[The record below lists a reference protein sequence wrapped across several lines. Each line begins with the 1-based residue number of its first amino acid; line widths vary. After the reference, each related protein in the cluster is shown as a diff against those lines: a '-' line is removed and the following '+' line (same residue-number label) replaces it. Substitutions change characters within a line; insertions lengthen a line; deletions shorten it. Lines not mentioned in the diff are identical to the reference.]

1 MKTILLQLKDE
12 LINKT
17 DVKSSEILKQVDKI
31 LTQIDFYQLN
41 SLVSNSNFVY
51 VPFIWEM
58 LEDGSINIKKAD
70 EDKFYCQINLT
81 LKDFGKVDLMLGL
94 YDKNKMDLT
103 IYAQR
108 DHFKI
113 AIQDNIKDL
122 RVALNNADIIPVNIR
137 LLDMKDSIEETPTSS
152 YINNV
157 FNQNISSGIDIKA

>member
-1 MKTILLQLKDE
+1 
-12 LINKT
+12 
-17 DVKSSEILKQVDKI
+17 
-31 LTQIDFYQLN
+31 
-41 SLVSNSNFVY
+41 
-51 VPFIWEM
+51 
-58 LEDGSINIKKAD
+58 
-70 EDKFYCQINLT
+70 
-81 LKDFGKVDLMLGL
+81 
-94 YDKNKMDLT
+94 MDLT